1 MKYLAIL
8 KDSVR
13 EALDSKVLYFTVGL
27 SCLVILAVASV
38 SFKPEPAEKGL
49 GTILASLPGGKAGF
63 GMPKAPLQYEVENF
77 RQLNDASRPWEREYA
92 FNLVVKEQEAGV
104 FKLFVW
110 VSHLQNLSG
119 DEETLRPEDRE
130 ARKRLLKLQRE
141 AAEVPREKLEE
152 FLNERMRQEIA
163 Q

>member
-1 MKYLAIL
+1 
-8 KDSVR
+8 
-13 EALDSKVLYFTVGL
+13 
-27 SCLVILAVASV
+27 
-38 SFKPEPAEKGL
+38 
-49 GTILASLPGGKAGF
+49 
-63 GMPKAPLQYEVENF
+63 
-77 RQLNDASRPWEREYA
+77 
-92 FNLVVKEQEAGV
+92 

-163 Q
+163 QVTPDQMTQFLREQMVGRGSLEATQVQLADTGRDTLRFDIEAKPREGAYRSWPHTLTFLFGAIPTEWHTAIGPMVHGVEETLVGSIGAGVTLLLSTIITAFFI